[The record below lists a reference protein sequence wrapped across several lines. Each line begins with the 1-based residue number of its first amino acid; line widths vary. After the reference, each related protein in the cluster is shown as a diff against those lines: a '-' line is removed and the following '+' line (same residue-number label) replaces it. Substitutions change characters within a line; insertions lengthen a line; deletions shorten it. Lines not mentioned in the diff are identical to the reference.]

1 MPDKLTFQ
9 CSQCH
14 CQITATMPQKR
25 PVSVLCACNTEYKVE
40 RGEGGTPIVYRNVT
54 APAPPS
60 NVVGFDAIFE
70 TLRDSVPPE
79 PVDLQAQ
86 LTAAI
91 NAENYERAA
100 KIRDRINAAKTT
112 L

>member
-1 MPDKLTFQ
+1 MNKLTFQ
-9 CSQCH
+9 CRQCRR
-14 CQITATMPQKR
+14 QITAAMPQKH

-60 NVVGFDAIFE
+60 NVVGVDAIFE
-70 TLRDSVPPE
+70 TPKCVIRTRRSR
-79 PVDLQAQ
+79 LQAQ
-86 LTAAI
+86 LTAAV

-100 KIRDRINAAKTT
+100 EIRDRINAPKIT